1 MSGTESAA
9 TGSSRAEASHRA
21 GEEGNPSFFVSTSVN
36 HRDWVQAAGSTIF
49 FLSKPSNLRKNF
61 LVAATALGQRK
72 SANPVLWRLRVAGV
86 QRRER
91 TNWEQVSGRG
101 SPVLYC
107 APAHTPMISR
117 A

>member
-1 MSGTESAA
+1 MQ
-9 TGSSRAEASHRA
+9 AE
-21 GEEGNPSFFVSTSVN
+21 
-36 HRDWVQAAGSTIF
+36 GSTIF
-49 FLSKPSNLRKNF
+49 FSKPSNLRKNF

-107 APAHTPMISR
+107 APALTPMISR
-117 A
+117 AQVRVVQSRGGGTEAERSEFLFCAPGKFYYVGSCEPQNWEV

>member
-9 TGSSRAEASHRA
+9 TGSTRAEASHRA

-36 HRDWVQAAGSTIF
+36 HRDWVQAEGRTIF
-49 FLSKPSNLRKNF
+49 SKPSNLRKNF

-86 QRRER
+86 QRR
-91 TNWEQVSGRG
+91 RG
-101 SPVLYC
+101 PTGSKRVGEEVLFYIVRQL
-107 APAHTPMISR
+107 TLQ
-117 A
+117 

>member
-1 MSGTESAA
+1 MSGTESET
-9 TGSSRAEASHRA
+9 TGSTRAEASDRA

-36 HRDWVQAAGSTIF
+36 HRDWAQAEGSPIF
-49 FLSKPSNLRKNF
+49 SKPSNLRKNF

-72 SANPVLWRLRVAGV
+72 SANPVLWRLRVARV

-91 TNWEQVSGRG
+91 TNWERG

>member
-1 MSGTESAA
+1 MSGTESET
-9 TGSSRAEASHRA
+9 TGSTRAEASHRA

-36 HRDWVQAAGSTIF
+36 HRDWGQAEGGTIF
-49 FLSKPSNLRKNF
+49 FSKPSNLRKNF

-72 SANPVLWRLRVAGV
+72 SANPVLWRLRVARV